1 MIGSTNHGT
10 SGAEVFPMRAVG
22 RSTASRSGPSVG
34 FRLAARFKAV
44 MVAVEGRGVRLVNAE
59 KAEEVNAKARQHCD
73 HLR

>member
-1 MIGSTNHGT
+1 
-10 SGAEVFPMRAVG
+10 
-22 RSTASRSGPSVG
+22 
-34 FRLAARFKAV
+34 